1 LEFNERI
8 EHLFEEYQRQRDNL
22 GEMQRKMSE
31 ISASATSP
39 RREVTVTV
47 GQNGVLTDIQ
57 FSTGAYRRM
66 TPADLTAVVMATFA
80 EAKEAALG
88 EAARIL
94 APMLPEGVDA
104 GAMVRG
110 KAGVDAYLPPEPRM
124 ATSVREILGMGGPN
138 G

>member
-1 LEFNERI
+1 MSDRLER
-8 EHLFEEYQRQRDNL
+8 LFEEYQRQRDNL
-22 GEMQRKMSE
+22 GNMQRRMAE

-57 FSTGAYRRM
+57 FANGAYRRM
-66 TPADLTAVVMATFA
+66 TPSDLTAVVMSTFN
-80 EAKEAALG
+80 EAKEAALE

-94 APMLPEGVDA
+94 APMLPDGVDA

-110 KAGVDAYLPPEPRM
+110 KAGVDAYMPAEPRM
-124 ATSVREILGMGGPN
+124 ATSVREILGMREPQP
-138 G
+138 